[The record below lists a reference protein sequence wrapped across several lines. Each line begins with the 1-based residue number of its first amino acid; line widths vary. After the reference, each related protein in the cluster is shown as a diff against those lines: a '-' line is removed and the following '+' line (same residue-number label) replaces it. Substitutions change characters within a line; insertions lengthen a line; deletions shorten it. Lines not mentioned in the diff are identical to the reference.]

1 MIRSLSRVFSASK
14 PGRGL
19 VVATTMASIETGWLT
34 ITGLEV
40 IVLEEVV
47 QPVRFS
53 RAGRIKAKMNQQ
65 KNRRAFVGDL
75 SECWLGINE
84 KISR

>member
-1 MIRSLSRVFSASK
+1 
-14 PGRGL
+14 
-19 VVATTMASIETGWLT
+19 MASIETGWLT

-53 RAGRIKAKMNQQ
+53 RTGKINAKTNQQ
-65 KNRRAFVGDL
+65 PTGRQFRNPSLIEV
-75 SECWLGINE
+75 NE
-84 KISR
+84 KVGRRIINFRAS